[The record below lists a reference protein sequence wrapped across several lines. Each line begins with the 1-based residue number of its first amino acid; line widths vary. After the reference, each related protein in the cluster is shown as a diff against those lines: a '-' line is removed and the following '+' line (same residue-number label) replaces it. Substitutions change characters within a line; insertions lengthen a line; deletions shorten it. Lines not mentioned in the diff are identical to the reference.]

1 MKNWKTNLAAVITAL
16 AGVAV
21 SLKWISPEVSV
32 AILTIAATFGFA
44 YAKDNNVTGGT
55 TKQ

>member
-1 MKNWKTNLAAVITAL
+1 MKNWKTTLAAVITAL